1 MSNATLDLQGGY
13 AANDV
18 ADIINF
24 LEGYA
29 DSAATNVKTAASSIE
44 TMISTDIEL
53 GDAPDLA
60 SALSEVNGV
69 LSDIGEPDP
78 DTTSPIN
85 WPTDTVGDSPAIN
98 DYAMPNSPNV
108 STPSMGSLFTIAL
121 PTFDSQA
128 ITDFNSWVK
137 SSLPNISS
145 YPDDLDINN
154 ITMTVPQNYFHQTVF
169 LSARDKLNTNIV
181 DGGTML
187 NGTVETDLFDREKER
202 DEQVLQDSIDKITNQ
217 WSKLGW
223 DLPDGMLANMML
235 GVYND
240 YNNKRLTTSR
250 EISIKQAE
258 LEHDGLFKSLEMAIG
273 HEKVYLDNLNNYAIR
288 LFEQQKQT
296 GVFLIEIFKA
306 NATKFN
312 DEINLFKED
321 VNAYGQY
328 ILSKKL
334 EIESYIAKL
343 EAQKV
348 IQSVNES
355 TVNVFKAEVEAT
367 KLQWDNFK
375 TQVEAVVAQYD
386 AEKTKLMAYKTSA
399 DIYIARIDA
408 EAKRFVS
415 EEEAYKTRT
424 QAWTSGVQGK
434 VAAAEAII
442 RSSMAINEQLIKEW
456 EIQAR
461 MKEVEF
467 QAKLEACKTLAQT
480 FSNQIAG
487 ALSGIHAGAQYS
499 GGYTSNYG
507 IQHTYSY

>member
-1 MSNATLDLQGGY
+1 MSDATIDLEGGY

-18 ADIINF
+18 GSIIRF

-29 DSAATNVKTAASSIE
+29 DSAANNVNSAASSIE
-44 TMISTDIEL
+44 TMIGADIDL
-53 GDAPDLA
+53 RDAPDIEGT
-60 SALSEVNGV
+60 LSEVRGV
-69 LSDIGEPDP
+69 LSSIGEPDP
-78 DTTSPIN
+78 NTTTAID

-98 DYAMPNSPNV
+98 DYTMPNSPDV
-108 STPSMGSLFTIAL
+108 DTPSMGALQTINI

-154 ITMTVPQNYFHQTVF
+154 ITMTVPQNYSHQTVF

-187 NGTVETDLFDREKER
+187 NGTVETDLFNREKER

-235 GVYND
+235 GVYNE
-240 YNNKRLTTSR
+240 YNNKRLTTSKD
-250 EISIKQAE
+250 ISIKQAE

-296 GVFLIEIFKA
+296 GIFLIEIFKE
-306 NATKFN
+306 NSRKFN
-312 DEINLFKED
+312 DSINLFKED
-321 VNAYGQY
+321 VSAYGQY
-328 ILSKKL
+328 ILAKKT
-334 EIESYIAKL
+334 EVESYLVEL

-355 TVNVFKAEVEAT
+355 TVNVYKAEIEAT

-399 DIYIARIDA
+399 DIYISRIDA
-408 EAKRFVS
+408 EAKRFLA
-415 EEEAYKTRT
+415 EEEAYKART
-424 QAWTSGVQGK
+424 QAWGTGVQAK
-434 VAAAEAII
+434 VAASEAII
-442 RSSMAINEQLIKEW
+442 RSSMAVNEQLIKEW

-461 MKEVEF
+461 MKELEL
-467 QAKLEACKTLAQT
+467 QSKLEACKTLAQT

-507 IQHTYSY
+507 IQHTFNY